1 MIQMA
6 VQTVRA
12 RLRAAVVLLLLSLA
26 ITAALEASGVL
37 ASFTLKA
44 QDQLHLRL
52 PLQPAAPDILLIT
65 IDQADLEFFQE
76 QGVGWP
82 WPRELY
88 VPLVDFCRRGK
99 AVAVIFDLL
108 FTESSVY
115 GAADDQ
121 RLAQALARA
130 GNVLLPIFLSQ
141 RSPANGSDP
150 AAVLAKSRLPLQ
162 GTPTSSPQPYSA
174 ILTPIPPLLQAAR
187 GVGNVAAS
195 PDVDG
200 TFRRLP
206 LLLPFQDC
214 WLPSLALA
222 AFRLSRP
229 PDAVWGFAAG
239 VLRQGDVT
247 IPLDRQGQLLLKFR
261 DPSRS
266 YRRLSAA
273 NVIQSEVRLQ
283 HGQEPIY
290 PPDTVQDAWILVG
303 ATAPGLMDLK
313 PSPLAP
319 VFPGVELHATA
330 LDNLLQ
336 GDFLRAVP
344 GWAVWLWTLVLVV
357 AITVLVL
364 WIPRLIVVTFGLL
377 VGLGLHLLLSAV
389 CFTQGWL
396 IDPILPAVGLFLAFD
411 LTTAYSYATTGRQ
424 KAALRKMFSHYMSEE
439 VLQHLLEHPE
449 KVCLGGERRYLTLF
463 FSDLAGFTTISE
475 GLAPERLVQLLNA
488 YLSAMTDIILA
499 EQGTVDKF
507 EGDAIMAF
515 WGAPLPQRDHALRA
529 CRAALA
535 QQAALVDLNGQFAA
549 QGWPPLACRIGL
561 HTGEAVVGNL
571 GSRKRFDYTVIG
583 DTVNLASRLEG
594 LNKFYGTN
602 ILASET
608 TVQECQ
614 GLIEFLEVDWVAVK
628 GREKPVA
635 VYQVLARQGELPAAH
650 AAAREAFAAGLDC
663 YRQGQFG
670 QAERFFQ
677 EALTQWPEHGPSQT
691 FLRRCQTWQTQP
703 PAADW
708 DAVFRPESK

>member
-1 MIQMA
+1 MIRIP
-6 VQTVRA
+6 VQTTRA
-12 RLRAAVVLLLLSLA
+12 KLQAAVVLTVVSLA
-26 ITAALEASGVL
+26 LTAAFEVGGIL
-37 ASFTLKA
+37 APFSLKA

-52 PLQPAAPDILLIT
+52 PLAPASPEVLLIT
-65 IDQADLEFFQE
+65 IDQGDLDFFQE

-88 VPLVDFCRRGK
+88 APLLDFCQRGG

-108 FTESSVY
+108 FTEPSVY
-115 GAADDQ
+115 GSEDDQ
-121 RLAQALARA
+121 RFAQAAARA

-141 RSPANGSDP
+141 RRPENDGNLVE
-150 AAVLAKSRLPLQ
+150 VLTKSCLPLT
-162 GTPTSSPQPYSA
+162 GTPPATPKTFRS

-187 GVGNVAAS
+187 GLGNVES
-195 PDVDG
+195 TPDADG

-206 LLLPFQDC
+206 LLVPFQDR
-214 WLPSLALA
+214 WLPSLSLA
-222 AFRLSRP
+222 AFLLSRP
-229 PDAVWGFAAG
+229 PGATWQFADG
-239 VLRQGDVT
+239 YLRQGEVA
-247 IPLDRQGQLLLKFR
+247 IPLDAQGQLLLKFR
-261 DPSRS
+261 GPSHS
-266 YRRLSAA
+266 HLRLSAA
-273 NVIQSEVRLQ
+273 NVIQSEIRLQ

-290 PPDTVQDAWILVG
+290 TPEVVQGTWILIG

-319 VFPGVELHATA
+319 IFPGVELHATA
-330 LDNLLQ
+330 LDNLLR
-336 GDFLRAVP
+336 GDFLRSVP
-344 GWAVWLWTLVLVV
+344 GWLVWLWAVFLAVGM
-357 AITVLVL
+357 TVLILLV
-364 WIPRLIVVTFGLL
+364 PRLGLVMAGFL
-377 VGLGLHLLLSAV
+377 AGLGLHLVLSAV

-396 IDPILPAVGLFLAFD
+396 IDPILPATALVLAFG
-411 LTTAYSYATTGRQ
+411 LTTAFSYTTTGRQ
-424 KAALRKMFSHYMSEE
+424 KAALRTMFSRYMSEE

-449 KVCLGGERRYLTLF
+449 KVRLGGERRYLTLF

-475 GLAPERLVQLLNA
+475 GMAPERLVQLLNE

-515 WGAPLPQRDHALRA
+515 WGAPLPQADHALRA

-535 QQAALVDLNGQFAA
+535 QQAALVDLNRRFAE

-608 TVQECQ
+608 TVQDCQ

-628 GREKPVA
+628 GREQPVA
-635 VYQVLARQGELPAAH
+635 VFQALARQGELSPAQV
-650 AAAREAFAAGLDC
+650 AASAAFTAGLAH
-663 YRQGQFG
+663 YRQAAFG
-670 QAERFFQ
+670 QAAAFFQ
-677 EALTQWPEHGPSQT
+677 QALVQWPGHGPSRT
-691 FLRRCQTWQTQP
+691 FLHRCQLYQTSP
-703 PAADW
+703 PAPDW
-708 DAVFRPESK
+708 DAVFRPERK

>member
-1 MIQMA
+1 MIRIP
-6 VQTVRA
+6 VQTARA
-12 RLRAAVVLLLLSLA
+12 KLQAATVLILISLA
-26 ITAALEASGVL
+26 LTAAFEMSGLL
-37 ASFTLKA
+37 APFTLKA

-52 PLQPAAPDILLIT
+52 PLPPAAPDVLLIT
-65 IDQADLEFFQE
+65 IDQPDLEFFQE

-88 VPLVDFCRRGK
+88 APLLDFCRRGHAT
-99 AVAVIFDLL
+99 AVVFDLL
-108 FTESSVY
+108 FTEPSVY
-115 GAADDQ
+115 GPEDDH
-121 RLAQALARA
+121 RLAQAMVRA
-130 GNVLLPIFLSQ
+130 GKVLLPIFLSQ
-141 RSPANGSDP
+141 RSPENDGNL
-150 AAVLAKSRLPLQ
+150 AAVLAKSSLPLQ
-162 GTPTSSPQPYSA
+162 GAPPLASKTFRS

-187 GVGNVAAS
+187 GLGNVES
-195 PDVDG
+195 TPDADG

-206 LLLPFQDC
+206 LLVPFQDR
-214 WLPSLALA
+214 WLPSLSLA
-222 AFRLSRP
+222 AFLLSRP
-229 PDAVWGFAAG
+229 PGATWEFTDGF
-239 VLRQGDVT
+239 LRQGEVA
-247 IPLDRQGQLLLKFR
+247 IPLDAQGQLLLKFR
-261 DPSRS
+261 GPSRS
-266 YRRLSAA
+266 HLRLSAA

-290 PPDTVQDAWILVG
+290 APDAVRDAWVLVG

-330 LDNLLQ
+330 LDNLLR
-336 GDFLRAVP
+336 GDFLRSVP
-344 GWAVWLWTLVLVV
+344 GWAVWLWTLLLAV
-357 AITVLVL
+357 AMTVLVL
-364 WIPRLIVVTFGLL
+364 LVPRLALVISGFVAGLS
-377 VGLGLHLLLSAV
+377 LHLILSAF
-389 CFTQGWL
+389 CFLKGWL
-396 IDPILPAVGLFLAFD
+396 IDPVLPATALLLAFG
-411 LTTAYSYATTGRQ
+411 LTTAFSYTTTGRQ
-424 KAALRKMFSHYMSEE
+424 KAALRTMFSRYMSEE

-449 KVCLGGERRYLTLF
+449 KVRLGGERRYLTLF

-475 GLAPERLVQLLNA
+475 GLAPERLVQLLNE
-488 YLSAMTDIILA
+488 YLSAMTEIILA

-515 WGAPLPQRDHALRA
+515 WGAPLPQADHALRA

-535 QQAALVDLNGQFAA
+535 QQTALVDLNRRFAE

-628 GREKPVA
+628 GREQPVA
-635 VYQVLARQGELPAAH
+635 VFQALARQGELSPAQE
-650 AAAREAFAAGLDC
+650 AARKAFAAGLAS
-663 YRQGQFG
+663 YRRAAFG
-670 QAERFFQ
+670 QAAAFFQ
-677 EALTQWPEHGPSQT
+677 QSLEHWPDHGPSQT
-691 FLRRCQTWQTQP
+691 FLERCQAWQAEP
-703 PAADW
+703 PAPDW
-708 DAVFRPESK
+708 DAVFRPERK